1 MLGKENKD
9 YIESQAGRELTVNEI
24 NKIEK
29 HLKRYDLNSICAYY
43 YDWDDFCSDW
53 CDEIG
58 YTKTEARSLL
68 HGGKGEFQTING
80 LGILRFE
87 I

>member
-1 MLGKENKD
+1 MLNLEDKEYLENL
-9 YIESQAGRELTVNEI
+9 ISRNLTDEEI
-24 NKIEK
+24 TKINR
-29 HLKRYDLNSICAYY
+29 HLKRYNLNSVCAYY

-58 YTKTEARSLL
+58 YTKTQARALL
-68 HGGKGEFQTING
+68 HGGKGEFKVVKD

>member
-1 MLGKENKD
+1 MLGDENKS
-9 YIESQAGRELTVNEI
+9 YIKSQTGRDLTIDEVKKVER
-24 NKIEK
+24 
-29 HLKRYDLNSICAYY
+29 HLKRYNLNRICAYY
-43 YDWDDFCSDW
+43 YDWNDFCSDW

-58 YTKTEARSLL
+58 YTKTEARNLL
-68 HGGKGEFQTING
+68 HGGKGEFQIIEG